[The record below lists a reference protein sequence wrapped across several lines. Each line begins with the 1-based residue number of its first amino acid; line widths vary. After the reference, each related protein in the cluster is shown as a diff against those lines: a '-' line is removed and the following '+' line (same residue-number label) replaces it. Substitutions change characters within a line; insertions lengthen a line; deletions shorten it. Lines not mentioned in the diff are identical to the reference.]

1 MKNLNFSAKISAPV
15 KKVWG
20 TMLIQDTYKKWTG
33 AAWPGSSYV
42 GAWQQGENMRF
53 VGANGSGTLA
63 NLTIV
68 EPYKHIKA
76 THNAILLEGGTED
89 RDSEMAKSWVGSI
102 EEYTFSEKNGVT
114 DLSVSMTIYPEW
126 EKMFINDWPKALA
139 ALKDLCEEN
148 N

>member
-1 MKNLNFSAKISAPV
+1 MKNLNFNTKISAPV

-20 TMLIQDTYKKWTG
+20 TMLKQDTYKKWTN
-33 AAWPGSSYV
+33 AAWPGSMYV
-42 GAWQQGENMRF
+42 GEWQQGENIRF

-63 NLTIV
+63 NLTTV

-76 THNAILLEGGTED
+76 IHTAILLEGGTED

-114 DLSVSMTIYPEW
+114 DLSVSMTIYPQW
-126 EKMFINDWPKALA
+126 EQMFSNDWPKALA

>member
-1 MKNLNFSAKISAPV
+1 MLTLN
-15 KKVWG
+15 
-20 TMLIQDTYKKWTG
+20 TYKKWTN
-33 AAWPGSSYV
+33 AAWPGSDYV
-42 GAWQQGENMRF
+42 GEWQQGENIRF

-63 NLTIV
+63 NLTAV
-68 EPYKHIKA
+68 EPYKHAKA
-76 THNAILLEGGTED
+76 IHNAVLLEDGTED

-126 EKMFINDWPKALA
+126 EKMFSDDWPKALA